1 MGQLWIQSG
10 GHVTDLSTV
19 HPVILCGG
27 SGTRLWPLSR
37 AAHPKQLLQLIGD
50 QTMVQDTA
58 RRFLALD
65 LAPPLLICNEA
76 HRFILAEQ
84 LRQIDLTPQ
93 RIMLEPVGRNTAPAA
108 AAAALMLSRYAA
120 DALML
125 IAPADHVVADIG
137 GLRAAIEEARPLAET
152 GHLVTFGI
160 TPNAPETGYG
170 YIHQGAPV
178 GEGRGCKVERFV
190 EKPNLSRAREFIA
203 TDHYLWNSGM
213 YLFSAA
219 RYLIELELRRPDML
233 DACRAA
239 LAGADAEKDFLRL
252 AEAPFT
258 AITGESIDYAVMESC
273 EQAAVI
279 PIDVGWSDVGSW
291 QALWQAGTRD
301 SSGNLIEG
309 DVMALDCK
317 TSYIRSDGP
326 LVAALGLD
334 NIAVVVTKDAIL
346 VVPMDKTEAVRDLV
360 RRLSEQG
367 RAEVTEHLRVVRPWG
382 AFEGLRQEPGF
393 QVKLLTVNPG
403 ASISL
408 QYHNRRTEH
417 WVVVAGRAR
426 VTRDSETLELGA
438 NQSTY
443 VAVGVHHRLEN
454 PGSEPLHVV
463 EVQSGDYL
471 GEDDI
476 VRLEDHYGRS

>member
-1 MGQLWIQSG
+1 MTAFSPI
-10 GHVTDLSTV
+10 
-19 HPVILCGG
+19 HPIILCGG
-27 SGTRLWPLSR
+27 AGTRLWPLSR
-37 AAHPKQLLQLIGD
+37 TAYPKQLLQLVGD
-50 QTMVQDTA
+50 QTKLQDTA
-58 RRFLALD
+58 RRFSASD

-93 RIMLEPVGRNTAPAA
+93 RIVLEPVGRNTAPAA
-108 AAAALMLSRYAA
+108 AAAALMLTKDAA

-125 IAPADHVVADIG
+125 ITPADHVVADAE
-137 GLRAAIEEARPLAET
+137 GLRAAIEEARPLAEA
-152 GHLVTFGI
+152 GYLVTFGI

-170 YIHQGAPV
+170 YIHQGAPI
-178 GEGRGCKVERFV
+178 GEGRGCKVVRFV
-190 EKPNLSRAREFIA
+190 EKPDLSRARNFIA
-203 TDHYLWNSGM
+203 TGHYLWNSGM
-213 YLFSAA
+213 FLFSAA
-219 RYLIELELRRPDML
+219 RYLAELELRRPDML
-233 DACRAA
+233 DACHAA
-239 LAGADAEKDFLRL
+239 LAGANAEQDFLRL
-252 AEAPFT
+252 AETPFT
-258 AITGESIDYAVMESC
+258 AINGESIDYAVMESC
-273 EQAAVI
+273 ERAAVMTI
-279 PIDVGWSDVGSW
+279 NVGWSDIGSW
-291 QALWQAGTRD
+291 RALWQAGAQD
-301 SSGNLIEG
+301 GSKNLIEG

-326 LVAALGLD
+326 LVAALGLE
-334 NIAVVVTKDAIL
+334 NIAVVATKDAIF
-346 VVPMDKTEAVRDLV
+346 VAPMDRAEAVRDLV
-360 RRLSEQG
+360 RQLSKQG
-367 RAEVTEHLRVVRPWG
+367 RAEVVEHLRVVRPWG

-408 QYHNRRTEH
+408 QYHNQRTEH

>member
-1 MGQLWIQSG
+1 MTA
-10 GHVTDLSTV
+10 VPPV
-19 HPVILCGG
+19 YPVILCGG

-37 AAHPKQLLQLIGD
+37 AAYPKQLLRLVGS

-58 RRFLALD
+58 RRFSASGLAS
-65 LAPPLLICNEA
+65 PLLICNEA

-93 RIMLEPVGRNTAPAA
+93 RIILEPVGRNTAPAA
-108 AAAALMLSRYAA
+108 AVAALLLAKDSA

-125 IAPADHVVADIG
+125 ITPADHVVADAE
-137 GLRAAIEEARPLAET
+137 GLRAAIDEARPLAEA
-152 GHLVTFGI
+152 GHLVTFGV

-170 YIHQGAPV
+170 YIQKGAPI
-178 GEGRGCKVERFV
+178 GAGRGCKVARFV
-190 EKPNLSRAREFIA
+190 EKPDLSRAQEFIA
-203 TDHYLWNSGM
+203 TGQYLWNSGM
-213 YLFSAA
+213 FLFSAA
-219 RYLIELELRRPDML
+219 RYLAELKRHRPDML
-233 DACRAA
+233 DACRTA
-239 LAGADAEKDFLRL
+239 LGDAVSEQDFLRL
-252 AEAPFT
+252 AGAAFAT
-258 AITGESIDYAVMESC
+258 ITGESIDYAVMENC
-273 EQAAVI
+273 ERSAVV

-291 QALWQAGTRD
+291 QALWQAGAQD
-301 SSGNLIEG
+301 GAGNLIEG
-309 DVMALDCK
+309 DVIALDCK
-317 TSYIRSDGP
+317 ASYIRSDGL
-326 LVAALGLD
+326 LVAALGLE
-334 NIAVVVTKDAIL
+334 NIAVVATKDAIL
-346 VVPMDKTEAVRDLV
+346 VAPMDKAEAVRDVV
-360 RRLSEQG
+360 RQLSEQG
-367 RAEVTEHLRVVRPWG
+367 RIEVMEHLRVVRPWG
-382 AFEGLRQEPGF
+382 AFEGLRREPGF

-408 QYHNRRTEH
+408 QYHNRRAEH
-417 WVVVAGRAR
+417 WVVVAGQAR
-426 VTRDSETLELGA
+426 VTRDLETLELAA

>member
-1 MGQLWIQSG
+1 M
-10 GHVTDLSTV
+10 TDLSTV

-37 AAHPKQLLQLIGD
+37 AAYPKQLLQLIGD

-108 AAAALMLSRYAA
+108 AVAALMLSRDAA

-125 IAPADHVVADIG
+125 IAPADHVVADVG
-137 GLRAAIEEARPLAET
+137 GLRTAIEEARPLAET

>member
-1 MGQLWIQSG
+1 MTAFSPI
-10 GHVTDLSTV
+10 
-19 HPVILCGG
+19 HPIILCGG

-37 AAHPKQLLQLIGD
+37 TAYPKQLLQLVGD
-50 QTMVQDTA
+50 QTMLQDTA
-58 RRFLALD
+58 RRFSASD

-108 AAAALMLSRYAA
+108 AVAALMLTKDAA

-125 IAPADHVVADIG
+125 ITPADHVVADAE
-137 GLRAAIEEARPLAET
+137 GLRAAIEEARPLAEV
-152 GHLVTFGI
+152 GYLVTFGI

-170 YIHQGAPV
+170 YIHQGAPI
-178 GEGRGCKVERFV
+178 GEGRGCKVVRFV
-190 EKPNLSRAREFIA
+190 EKPDLSRARNFIA
-203 TDHYLWNSGM
+203 TGHYLWNSGM
-213 YLFSAA
+213 FLFSAA
-219 RYLIELELRRPDML
+219 RYLAELELRRPDML
-233 DACRAA
+233 DACHAA
-239 LAGADAEKDFLRL
+239 LAGANAEQDFLRL

-258 AITGESIDYAVMESC
+258 AITGESIDCAIMESC
-273 EQAAVI
+273 ERAAVM
-279 PIDVGWSDVGSW
+279 PINVGWSDIGSW
-291 QALWQAGTRD
+291 RALWQAGAQD
-301 SSGNLIEG
+301 GSKNLIEG

-326 LVAALGLD
+326 LVAALGLE
-334 NIAVVVTKDAIL
+334 NIAVVATKDAIF
-346 VVPMDKTEAVRDLV
+346 VAPMDKVEAVRDLV
-360 RRLSEQG
+360 RQLSTQG
-367 RAEVTEHLRVVRPWG
+367 RAEVVEHLRVVRPWG
-382 AFEGLRQEPGF
+382 AFAGLRQEPGF

>member
-37 AAHPKQLLQLIGD
+37 AAYPKQLLQLIGD

-108 AAAALMLSRYAA
+108 AAAALMLSRDAA

-125 IAPADHVVADIG
+125 IAPADHVVADVG
-137 GLRAAIEEARPLAET
+137 GLRTAIEEARPLAET

-239 LAGADAEKDFLRL
+239 LAGANAEKDFLRL

-334 NIAVVVTKDAIL
+334 NIAVVSTKDAIL

>member
-1 MGQLWIQSG
+1 M
-10 GHVTDLSTV
+10 TDLSTV

-37 AAHPKQLLQLIGD
+37 AACPKQLLQLIGD

-108 AAAALMLSRYAA
+108 AAAALMLSRDAA

-125 IAPADHVVADIG
+125 IAPADHVVADVG
-137 GLRAAIEEARPLAET
+137 GLRTAIEEARPLAET

-334 NIAVVVTKDAIL
+334 NIAVVSTKDAIL

-426 VTRDSETLELGA
+426 VTRDSETLELAA

-476 VRLEDHYGRS
+476 VRLEDLYGRS

>member
-1 MGQLWIQSG
+1 MTAGAP
-10 GHVTDLSTV
+10 VY
-19 HPVILCGG
+19 PVILCGG

-37 AAHPKQLLQLIGD
+37 AAYPKQLLRLVGD
-50 QTMVQDTA
+50 ETMVQDTV
-58 RRFLALD
+58 RRFSAAG

-84 LRQIDLTPQ
+84 LRQIDHSPK
-93 RIMLEPVGRNTAPAA
+93 RIVLEPVGRNTAPAA
-108 AAAALMLSRYAA
+108 AVAALMLAKDGA

-125 IAPADHVVADIG
+125 ITPADHVVADAA
-137 GLRAAIEEARPLAET
+137 GLQAAIAEARPLAEA

-170 YIHQGAPV
+170 YIQQGAPI
-178 GEGRGCKVERFV
+178 GGGRSCAVARFV
-190 EKPNLSRAREFIA
+190 EKPDLSRAREFIA
-203 TDHYLWNSGM
+203 TGQYLWNSGM
-213 YLFSAA
+213 FLFSAA
-219 RYLIELELRRPDML
+219 RYLAELERRRPDML
-233 DACRAA
+233 VACRAA
-239 LAGADAEKDFLRL
+239 LTEAEAEQDFLRL
-252 AEAPFT
+252 AEAPFA

-273 EQAAVI
+273 EQAAVM

-291 QALWQAGTRD
+291 QALWQAGAQD
-301 SSGNLIEG
+301 SSENLIEG
-309 DVMALDCK
+309 DVIALDCNA
-317 TSYIRSDGP
+317 SYIRSDGP

-334 NIAVVVTKDAIL
+334 NIAVVATKDAIL
-346 VVPMDKTEAVRDLV
+346 VAPMDKAEAVRDVV
-360 RRLSEQG
+360 RQLSEQG
-367 RAEVTEHLRVVRPWG
+367 RVEATEHLRVVRPWG

-408 QYHNRRTEH
+408 QYHNRRAEH

-426 VTRDSETLELGA
+426 VTRDSETLELAA
-438 NQSTY
+438 NRSTY
-443 VAVGVHHRLEN
+443 IAIGVHHRLEN

-476 VRLEDHYGRS
+476 VRLEDRYGRS

>member
-1 MGQLWIQSG
+1 MGQHSIRNGEQ
-10 GHVTDLSTV
+10 VTV
-19 HPVILCGG
+19 VPPIHPVILCGG

-37 AAHPKQLLQLIGD
+37 ATYPKQFLRLVGN

-58 RRFLALD
+58 RRFSASG

-108 AAAALMLSRYAA
+108 AVAALMLAKHAA

-125 IAPADHVVADIG
+125 ITPADHVVADAE
-137 GLRAAIEEARPLAET
+137 GLRAAIVDARPLAEA

-170 YIHQGAPV
+170 YIQQDAPI
-178 GEGRGCKVERFV
+178 GDGRGSEVARFV
-190 EKPNLSRAREFIA
+190 EKPDLSHAREFIA
-203 TDHYLWNSGM
+203 TGQYLWNSGM
-213 YLFSAA
+213 FLFSAA
-219 RYLIELELRRPDML
+219 RYLTELKLRRPDML

-239 LAGADAEKDFLRL
+239 LDGANAEQDFLRL

-258 AITGESIDYAVMESC
+258 AIAGESIDYAVMENC
-273 EQAAVI
+273 EQAAVV

-291 QALWQAGTRD
+291 QALWQAGATD
-301 SSGNLIEG
+301 TSGNLIEG
-309 DVMALDCK
+309 DVIALDCT

-326 LVAALGLD
+326 LVAALGLE
-334 NIAVVVTKDAIL
+334 NIAVVATKDAIL
-346 VVPMDKTEAVRDLV
+346 VAPMDRAEAVRDVV
-360 RRLSEQG
+360 RQLSEQG
-367 RAEVTEHLRVVRPWG
+367 RAEAVEHLRVVRPWG
-382 AFEGLRQEPGF
+382 AFESLRQEPGF

-408 QYHNRRTEH
+408 QYHNRRAEH
-417 WVVVAGRAR
+417 WVVVAGRAL
-426 VTRDSETLELGA
+426 VTRDSETQELSA